1 MATDYGTA
9 FSCVNDLT
17 STLRRVSG
25 NECVAEA
32 VARRLITPP
41 GALLGS
47 PDYGY
52 DLRQWI
58 GSSHPRPLGS
68 IEAAIAEEARKDE
81 RVLDATA
88 SVAFDDA
95 TSTMTCTFA
104 ILGASGPFTMV
115 LEVGAVTATI
125 ILEGVKL
132 DA

>member
-9 FSCVNDLT
+9 FSCVGDLT
-17 STLRRVSG
+17 QTLSRVSG
-25 NECVAEA
+25 NVCVAEA

-88 SVAFDDA
+88 SVAFYDETGTLA
-95 TSTMTCTFA
+95 ATFA
-104 ILGASGPFTMV
+104 LVGAAGPFTMV
-115 LEVGAVTATI
+115 LTVGQVTSTI
-125 ILEGVKL
+125 ILDGVQL